1 MKASCNL
8 DELDEV
14 FFEYITRA
22 TPKSNED
29 LTACPSV
36 KAIWACCPWIRL
48 RTTSV
53 S

>member
-29 LTACPSV
+29 LKRYLPLV
-36 KAIWACCPWIRL
+36 PR
-48 RTTSV
+48 
-53 S
+53 